1 MGASDRREAIM
12 RILYRRGNET
22 IANLANE
29 FGVSERTIRRD
40 IIELSINYPI
50 FTVRGRYYGGIHIVD
65 GSSGRQRIFVG
76 RNLETI
82 TAVLDY
88 ISDNPIDGVGDD
100 DIKALRQLIEKYS

>member
-1 MGASDRREAIM
+1 MGASERREAIM

-40 IIELSINYPI
+40 IIELSLNNPI

-65 GSSGRQRIFVG
+65 GSAGSQRIFIG

-82 TAVLDY
+82 NTVLDY
-88 ISDNPIDGVGDD
+88 ISDNPIDGISEN
-100 DIKALRQLIEKYS
+100 DIKSLRQLIEKYS